1 MITLYLRDKMDVFTG
16 TIEVDP
22 KEAMPARSTPTPPPA
37 LSGEQVAQW
46 SGAGWVVLDSYPYV
60 PAPAPQVPNSVSR
73 FQARAALHQ
82 AGLLAQ
88 VQSIM
93 EDPDT
98 DPMTVIAW
106 QDATEFRRES
116 PTVVALADS
125 LGLDDTA
132 LNDLFI
138 NAATIEA

>member
-1 MITLYLRDKMDVFTG
+1 MQAAIIKNGHVVNTVKVDDVNFAQSQGWIVSDTARIGDEYDVETG
-16 TIEVDP
+16 AFVTP
-22 KEAMPARSTPTPPPA
+22 QMPS
-37 LSGEQVAQW
+37 
-46 SGAGWVVLDSYPYV
+46 
-60 PAPAPQVPNSVSR
+60 PAPQVPNTVSR

-138 NAATIEA
+138 NAARIEA